1 MTHETESE
9 TAKFIDQMS
18 QRKLSRFK
26 IYKSD
31 DIVVSTR
38 FKFEHENKVQEREKS
53 TLNYANF
60 LST

>member
-1 MTHETESE
+1 MKLNLKLQNLSIRCHKGS
-9 TAKFIDQMS
+9 
-18 QRKLSRFK
+18 LSRFK